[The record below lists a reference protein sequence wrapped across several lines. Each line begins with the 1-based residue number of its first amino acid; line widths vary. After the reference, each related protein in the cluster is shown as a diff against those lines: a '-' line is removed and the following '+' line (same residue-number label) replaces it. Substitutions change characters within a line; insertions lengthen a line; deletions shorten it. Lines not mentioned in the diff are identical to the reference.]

1 MKPYII
7 AMVSLSAVV
16 IASVGCGK
24 KEEPPAPPPPVSSTP
39 TAPAV
44 STPTPPA
51 APAPTAVEQVTETA
65 TKVAEMINRAK
76 AMIAKKDYASALN
89 LLQELSSQKLT
100 PEQQTLVSDLQA
112 TAQKEAASSVIN
124 QAGAEAG
131 KAVGGLL
138 GK

>member
-1 MKPYII
+1 
-7 AMVSLSAVV
+7 MVSLSAVV

-24 KEEPPAPPPPVSSTP
+24 KEEPPAPPPPVS
-39 TAPAV
+39 TAPATPAV
-44 STPTPPA
+44 STPTTPA

-65 TKVAEMINRAK
+65 TKVAGMITQAK
-76 AMIAKKDYASALN
+76 ALIAKKDYAAALN
-89 LLQELSSQKLT
+89 LLKELSAQKLT
-100 PEQQTLVSDLQA
+100 PEQQKLVSDLQA
-112 TAQKEAASSVIN
+112 TAQKEAASSAVN